1 MPHKSAM
8 KYLCLSQAFCVF
20 QIPDDDTFKVCGL
33 SERSVPAAQPADGS
47 DYTDSESKTG
57 LDWRR
62 QVCFFNHHALWR
74 CSTTKIQMYLLVSS
88 LQSAHTVDELY
99 FLPWCRHNCGMHC
112 LKKRTPFWTEWTR
125 CTSTTPE
132 GLCSSSEMSNRFT
145 APSWRNATSFSYRT
159 SPGWT

>member
-1 MPHKSAM
+1 MSQSSS
-8 KYLCLSQAFCVF
+8 LCF
-20 QIPDDDTFKVCGL
+20 QIPDDDTFKVCSL

-62 QVCFFNHHALWR
+62 QVCFLPIMHLKVQYNKDTNAFTRMLLTE
-74 CSTTKIQMYLLVSS
+74 CS
-88 LQSAHTVDELY
+88 HPWWTV
-99 FLPWCRHNCGMHC
+99 FLPWRHHNCGMHS
-112 LKKRTPFWTEWTR
+112 LKKPTSFWTEWTR

-132 GLCSSSEMSNRFT
+132 GLCSSSEMSNRFP
-145 APSWRNATSFSYRT
+145 APSWKNATIFSCRT